1 MPKYN
6 NALICL
12 FILSELLISSNALFF
27 PLNDDRGKEIVAS
40 RTNLNLRNSDI
51 SNNTNSTTNIT
62 EQTFY
67 SVNVGIDQGNLWYV
81 NTSVTGQEQ
90 QLRLDIAQPYLWVVD
105 EATNPDFKASTYKVN
120 ESNISP
126 YSNDYVYNMTFIDYI
141 DFNASAYISNMT
153 LDDSYSG
160 TLANMK
166 LNQDGITANKMGF
179 FVAYDSF
186 TLIGSLGIGG
196 KINDTNWQETEIAT
210 NYFNDSFLVLDSLK
224 NQGTISSAGYSLWL
238 AGDSGNEVD
247 LTQYE
252 TNSSSYIFSNFSVGS
267 LMLDYVNST
276 LYTGDLV
283 KFESIPYYEIY
294 DEGQSFTSNGY
305 PIFPL
310 SGAILI
316 ANDSETANLTLTDD
330 ITPILFDSRYTSSYL
345 PIDIIQQIAIQ
356 TNAYYVSS
364 LESWYVT
371 CELGDINAHIEFLF
385 GQLSIEVPL
394 KSFIVDAYMTDSSGE
409 KIGLYFTS
417 YTGEKIPACIL
428 KIKPSSL
435 IGMSILG
442 QTFLKYAYLAAD
454 LETNEFAIAQAA
466 DINGNYLNT
475 ETKVKRDFYVET
487 TVHLMEKR
495 ETSSTTDSSSISSTD
510 SSTESSATT
519 TILSTSSQSSSTTSV
534 STTTSTSSSTSTS
547 SASSSSSSSSSSTTS
562 SVSSSSSTT
571 SNPNATAQFISSG
584 YIPFAKSS
592 NITVTSL
599 VLTKFSVDSTDSKE
613 YGSNVLELF
622 GYNFT
627 YGSIFSNGEIVTATK
642 SFYDT
647 NLPTLVETTVSGS
660 TYYTVKDSSTS
671 TKSKSKPASYYVV
684 SIIYETYVT
693 KNDSTTTEY
702 GTSVITSYSTVAV
715 NSTSSQSNGGDA
727 VQKNI
732 NAHNTLFQLLNILGF
747 IWAFF

>member
-1 MPKYN
+1 MTSCNK
-6 NALICL
+6 ALTCL
-12 FILSELLISSNALFF
+12 YILSKLIISSNALFF
-27 PLNDDRGKEIVAS
+27 PLNDDRDKEIIAS
-40 RTNLNLRNSDI
+40 RTHMNLKNSDI
-51 SNNTNSTTNIT
+51 SNDTNSTTNIT

-67 SVNVGIDQGNLWYV
+67 SVDVGIDQGNLWYV
-81 NTSVTGQEQ
+81 NTSITGQEQ
-90 QLRLDIAQPYLWVVD
+90 QLRLDIAQPYVWVVD
-105 EATNPDFKASTYKVN
+105 EATNPNFKASTYDVN
-120 ESNISP
+120 ESNIYP
-126 YSNDYVYNMTFIDYI
+126 YSNDYVYNMSFIDYI
-141 DFNASAYISNMT
+141 DFNASAYISNLT
-153 LDDSYSG
+153 LEDSYSG
-160 TLANMK
+160 PIGNMK
-166 LNQDGITANKMGF
+166 VNEDGVTANTMGF
-179 FVAYDSF
+179 FVAYDSYN
-186 TLIGSLGIGG
+186 LMGSLGIGG
-196 KINDTNWQETEIAT
+196 KINNTNWQETEIAS

-224 NQGTISSAGYSLWL
+224 DQGTISSAGYSLWL

-252 TNSSSYIFSNFSVGS
+252 TNSSSYVFSNFSVGS

-283 KFESIPYYEIY
+283 KFESIPYYEVY

-371 CELGDINAHIEFLF
+371 CDLGNINAHIEFLF

-394 KSFIVDAYMTDSSGE
+394 KSFIVNAYMTNSSGE
-409 KIGLYFTS
+409 KTELYFTS

-428 KIKPSSL
+428 KMKPSSL
-435 IGMSILG
+435 IGLSILG

-466 DINGNYLNT
+466 DINGNSLNT
-475 ETKVKRDFYVET
+475 ETKVKRDSIVET

-510 SSTESSATT
+510 SSTDSSATT
-519 TILSTSSQSSSTTSV
+519 TISSTSSQSSSTSSV
-534 STTTSTSSSTSTS
+534 STTTSTSTS
-547 SASSSSSSSSSSTTS
+547 SSSASSSSSSSSTTS
-562 SVSSSSSTT
+562 SVSSSTT
-571 SNPNATAQFISSG
+571 TTNSNATAQFISSG

-599 VLTKFSVDSTDSKE
+599 VLTKFSAGTTDSKE
-613 YGSNVLELF
+613 YGSNILELF

-647 NLPTLVETTVSGS
+647 NLPTVVETTVSGS

-671 TKSKSKPASYYVV
+671 TKSKTKPASYYVV

-702 GTSVITSYSTVAV
+702 GASVITSYSTVAV
-715 NSTSSQSNGGDA
+715 NSASSQSNGGDA